1 MELQLIEL
9 GSIQDSEALSKN
21 ELDALAKERSYADW
35 LDLLDILEPVPELL
49 SQEVC
54 VGSTNDLERVSDRE
68 IVNEYLKTFT
78 KGS

>member
-1 MELQLIEL
+1 MEAQLIEL
-9 GSIQDSEALSKN
+9 GSIQDSEALSKK
-21 ELDALAKERSYADW
+21 ELEALAKEWSYADW

-49 SQEVC
+49 SQEVS

-78 KGS
+78 KGP